1 MSEKSFSMGVKRFL
15 ALSLFAGLVVSAL
28 SGNPRPAMAADDAFT
43 VNCDAGGVTSGQTFS
58 DSVVGEDI
66 VVTNSSTVDCV
77 LVLATSVA
85 TAANTA
91 EQGVADDVTGTA
103 PNLVIEAQGVV
114 TLTIVA
120 SGTFSIQSS
129 GAGDDPQTF
138 VIDSCSL
145 SGAGVESD
153 PWRVGSQADFQLIGD
168 STGTN
173 SCTLGGH
180 YLQTENLD
188 SSGSGI
194 LDSYLDDRVAGVFT
208 GTYDGDHYNISLGG
222 TGINGWNYDGGAGF
236 SGRTGLF
243 AQVSGGT
250 IKRVRIGGNIRSGSA
265 DAAGLVVLLQNG
277 GVVSEVSSSVV
288 IRSDN
293 ESPKIGGIVAKTGAG
308 AARVQYS
315 RSSAN
320 IFWDP
325 GTPSGVTALG
335 GIIGTLP
342 DLTSGVEEV
351 RDSYY
356 RGSITID
363 STDVTSSGD
372 NVYIG
377 GIVGQEDDG
386 NPGLYV
392 RTYSVGSA
400 TDSCENPS
408 GSDVCADS
416 SSGNLRAGA
425 LTGNNQGGT
434 YVANFF
440 LASGLFQAATG
451 SGTAVAS
458 YTAAN
463 PIAVPVSS
471 GVMESIATF
480 QSKESGTTSGA
491 PSGSS
496 DLAAESDFRWA
507 IEEISASTFVPS
519 NYDQDGDTG
528 GTAVEISNYQLR
540 TSYSDTDL
548 TKEYR
553 TKRAGIDLTTAHGGT
568 DPAEV
573 TGYPALGRVWDI
585 CDEYPT
591 LVWEE
596 RNSCSGSGG
605 GSSSSPSTSPSTAD
619 LANAA
624 GLTEAEYAEFLASG
638 LTLEQFKA
646 ARLAATGPDGA
657 LLVGSGSL
665 ALLFLGVGATILVA
679 LGRERRL
686 QRR

>member
-1 MSEKSFSMGVKRFL
+1 MSKKSSS
-15 ALSLFAGLVVSAL
+15 AVVSAL
-28 SGNPRPAMAADDAFT
+28 VLALLPLGAVSAQAADLGT
-43 VNCDAGGVTSGQTFS
+43 VSIDCDAADIAGATIEATGGVGDTFVIVNTGDTDNCVISATALLTGEDADHDSAGAGIVTPTGGSSGTIT
-58 DSVVGEDI
+58 VVG
-66 VVTNSSTVDCV
+66 
-77 LVLATSVA
+77 
-85 TAANTA
+85 
-91 EQGVADDVTGTA
+91 
-103 PNLVIEAQGVV
+103 
-114 TLTIVA
+114 
-120 SGTFSIQSS
+120 SGTFTISSS
-129 GAGDDPQTF
+129 GTDTPAASF
-138 VIDSCSL
+138 VIDACSL
-145 SGAGVESD
+145 EGAGVAAD
-153 PWRVGSQADFQLIGD
+153 PWLVGTQADFQIVGVEGSSSGD
-168 STGTN
+168 SHC
-173 SCTLGGH
+173 SLAGH

-194 LDSYLDDRVAGVFT
+194 LDDYSSDQVAQVFT

-236 SGRTGLF
+236 SSRTGLF

-507 IEEISASTFVPS
+507 IEGISVGTFVPS
-519 NYDQDGDTG
+519 NYDQGGDTG